1 MSKITMVASGKG
13 GVGKSTVCAMLGTA
27 LARSG
32 KKVLIVELDM
42 GLRCLDI
49 ILGISNRTV
58 YDLSDVISGRCT
70 PKDAV
75 VRCDA
80 CENLYVTV
88 SPNDPSFDFD
98 NQQFSDFLK
107 KLYGVFDYVFIDTP
121 AGMGRQMEAAAA
133 LCDSALIVATPDPVC
148 VRDGSKTADKLS
160 QLGVKDMRL
169 IINRVNTQ
177 DPKGNSICNFDEII
191 DAVCVQLIGVVPDDR
206 DAALA
211 LSQGETVSAKT
222 VFSAAFDNIAK
233 RFSGIETSLL
243 II

>member
-13 GVGKSTVCAMLGTA
+13 GVGKSTVCAMLGKS
-27 LARSG
+27 LAESG
-32 KKVLIVELDM
+32 KKVLIVELDF

-49 ILGISNRTV
+49 ILGVSNRAV
-58 YDLSDVISGRCT
+58 YDLSDVISGRCA

-88 SPNDPSFDFD
+88 APNDPSFDFD
-98 NQQFSDFLK
+98 NCQFSDFLK

-133 LCDSALIVATPDPVC
+133 LCDTALIVATPDLVC
-148 VRDGSKTADKLS
+148 VRDGSKTADKLKA
-160 QLGVKDMRL
+160 LGVNDIRL
-169 IINRVNTQ
+169 IINRVNVSEPT
-177 DPKGNSICNFDEII
+177 KNSIYDFDSII
-191 DAVCVQLIGVVPDDR
+191 DIVSVQLIGVVPDDR
-206 DAALA
+206 AAALA
-211 LSQGETVSAKT
+211 LSQGQSVSGKSL
-222 VFSAAFDNIAK
+222 FSQTFENIAK